1 MKTKQ
6 AIKIP
11 SEIDTPQFLRMANY
25 FASRFK
31 ATLGYGRWLV
41 EYQEMDEKG
50 LFDAIKLRS
59 IFKDILQNK
68 FTGSFIVRDAVY
80 NICINALES
89 AKALLEDSFY
99 DIRLI
104 TGETAEDDN
113 GMPLTNLSFDDALH
127 ICKAMNEEAEEHLFD
142 IYTFNKK
149 VKLYD

>member
-1 MKTKQ
+1 MKAKL
-6 AIKIP
+6 IKLP
-11 SEIDTPQFLRMANY
+11 PEIDTPQFLRMANY
-25 FASRFK
+25 YASRFK

-50 LFDAIKLRS
+50 LFDAIKLRP

-104 TGETAEDDN
+104 TGEIAEDDY
-113 GMPLTNLSFDDALH
+113 GVPLKGLTFDSAAC
-127 ICKAMNEEAEEHLFD
+127 ICKAMNKEAEEHLFD
-142 IYTFNKK
+142 IYTNNKK
-149 VKLYD
+149 VKLYG